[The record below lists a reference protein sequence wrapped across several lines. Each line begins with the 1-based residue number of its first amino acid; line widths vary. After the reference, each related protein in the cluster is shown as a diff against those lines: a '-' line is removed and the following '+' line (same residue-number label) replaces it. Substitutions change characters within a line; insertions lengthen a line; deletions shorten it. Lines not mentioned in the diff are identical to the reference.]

1 MSLLT
6 WLKFLRGDS
15 RAIREIAN
23 CPQAVWLGLLFVL
36 SAGIPREYD
45 GEDLLREP
53 YYLLVPL
60 VASLAT
66 SFALYWVAR
75 ILAGYVPAANGTSP
89 AGYRGFLACYWMTAP
104 MAWIYALPVERW
116 NAESGAAFFN
126 MWLLLIVATWRV
138 VLMIQ
143 VVRTLF
149 GVSTR
154 LAVCAVLTFAFSV
167 FAMLT
172 WNIKMPVFYVMGGVR
187 MSPTESNLF
196 GALLLSRL
204 ASLVGLPVVLSWFG
218 WALVSRMKGSRESSE
233 DLISEACE
241 PGASPNTPATGQ
253 RHVDADFSVPRVS
266 WTLWAGAAALYLV
279 GVPMLAAAQPEQQ
292 LRTRV
297 EDLFRAGDLQ
307 AAVAVMS
314 QHPQSD
320 FPPHWQPP
328 PRPAFGETKPATW
341 KIYKV
346 AVDEQAPQWVLDAT
360 RERLVSSL
368 GESEWGARRY
378 LHELGDPEE
387 VIQFLSFTEETDD
400 NDRIF
405 EWVPYAVGP
414 YIDSLEHENERS
426 RKTPEEIITRLD
438 KYRPRHR
445 SEDKPV
451 EDSQSSVEQAQL
463 SNEVKSGSD
472 DTRKE
477 REPD

>member
-1 MSLLT
+1 MSVLT

-15 RAIREIAN
+15 RAIREIAD
-23 CPQAVWLGLLFVL
+23 CPQAVWLGLVFVL

-66 SFALYWVAR
+66 SFALYWVTR
-75 ILAGYVPAANGTSP
+75 VLAGWVPAADGTSSV
-89 AGYRGFLACYWMTAP
+89 GYRGFLACYWITAP

-116 NAESGAAFFN
+116 SPESGAAFFN
-126 MWLLLIVATWRV
+126 MWLLLIVAAWRV
-138 VLMIQ
+138 LLMIQ

-149 GVSTR
+149 GASPPQ
-154 LAVCAVLTFAFSV
+154 AACAVLTFSFSV
-167 FAMLT
+167 FALLT
-172 WNIKMPVFYVMGGVR
+172 WNMKMPVLYLMGGVR
-187 MSPTESNLF
+187 MSATESNLL

-204 ASLVGLPVVLSWFG
+204 ASLVALPCIWSWFG
-218 WALVSRMKGSRESSE
+218 WVLVSRMKGPRRPSE
-233 DLISEACE
+233 QIIGEVWE
-241 PGASPNTPATGQ
+241 PEASPATPATSQ
-253 RHVDADFSVPRVS
+253 RVADADNSVPRVS
-266 WTLWAGAAALYLV
+266 LTLWAGAVALYLV
-279 GVPMLAAAQPEQQ
+279 GAPMLIASQPEQQ

-307 AAVAVMS
+307 AAVALMS
-314 QHPQSD
+314 QHSQSD

-346 AVDEQAPQWVLDAT
+346 AVDEQSPQWVLDAT
-360 RERLVSSL
+360 RDRLVSSL
-368 GESEWGARRY
+368 GESEWGAQRY

-387 VIQFLSFTEETDD
+387 VLQFLTFTEGANEE
-400 NDRIF
+400 DRIF

-438 KYRPRHR
+438 KYRPRYR

-451 EDSQSSVEQAQL
+451 EDSQSSAEQAQL

-472 DTRKE
+472 NTRKE